1 MVKSKAWRVVV
12 LSLGGGII
20 GNFTNLANINATE
33 LQVIC
38 TPNQDCTISQPY
50 TSIESSQNQT
60 FHTIKLDS
68 NQAQTI
74 DITTFTN
81 TATISV
87 TKITTNNSTTSIN
100 TITNFINSGT
110 INGTSTT
117 SDVLEGYIKSITN
130 SGNIN
135 GGISIIFPTNAAD
148 KTTTILNGVPSG
160 NNLGTGVIYGI
171 SAESPQGRVILDN
184 RDKIYLYGTNKQN
197 AGTKLAHLH
206 GGSGTE
212 FRIRNYNITINESQ
226 MAFNAFS
233 GYTYTNQQS
242 LEHTSHLVIT
252 GTGISFGNITFE
264 SGGKITIGFGN
275 DFELGKEYS
284 ISKIVTDI
292 SGTGLFPT
300 SYFDRL
306 ISKDK
311 DYYTITQSGDSF
323 VINFAGDNAPS
334 GGIIINTPI
343 TELYKS
349 NIKTMNNFFLHS
361 NAIIYPHKYPKPP
374 KKQPYNPHRNRYS
387 MNALESNETFSYDE
401 SRNSDSLLLAQGA
414 AYRNTQ
420 RGIYLQHP
428 RVNPPNN
435 LGYSAN
441 RTRNRTNLNR
451 PTTQSYDSYYFAIAP
466 FITHNLYKQA
476 GNYNLSGLDGG
487 FITAFSGKLNYA
499 NALGVHFGFSYGS
512 LGDKNDKAFSIK
524 SVNLMLGLNY
534 KLDLIYDMFI
544 KARGDFFYFANEVS
558 SEQVAKIKPNDL
570 GFGISVAFGK
580 NFDLGDAGILG
591 AEIGIDY
598 KGLSTNSVSVKSAL
612 DNSAMQNY
620 DKSLYNLIY
629 ADLGVNYRKY
639 WGYFGLN
646 LGAGIRGNLAHKLA
660 TSKVVVSNNT
670 INILLDNDK
679 FLGYVNAGV
688 SYVLNKTNYAMEF
701 GLNYYGNFG
710 DRSMSNGGSLEFR
723 VNW

>member
-1 MVKSKAWRVVV
+1 MKSTKKSLGNMVKSKAWRVFV
-12 LSLGGGII
+12 LSLGGGVI
-20 GNFTNLANINATE
+20 GNFTNANLNAIE
-33 LQVIC
+33 LSTITGC
-38 TPNQDCTISQPY
+38 TDASQNCTINTTYDNQN
-50 TSIESSQNQT
+50 IEN
-60 FHTIKLDS
+60 
-68 NQAQTI
+68 NQAITLNGNITI
-74 DITTFTN
+74 QASLSGFTN
-81 TATISV
+81 NGSLSVNQIISN
-87 TKITTNNSTTSIN
+87 TNPLSLTNNGTITGTTTSTNRIQGY
-100 TITNFINSGT
+100 ITSLTNSGT
-110 INGTSTT
+110 IS
-117 SDVLEGYIKSITN
+117 
-130 SGNIN
+130 
-135 GGISIIFPTNAAD
+135 GGISIIFPTTSTA
-148 KTTTILNGVPSG
+148 TITNT
-160 NNLGTGVIYGI
+160 GTMNGI
-171 SAESPQGRVILDN
+171 SAETNGRIILDN
-184 RDKIYLYGTNKQN
+184 RSSIFLYNTNVN
-197 AGTKLAHLH
+197 NGDKLAHLK
-206 GGSGTE
+206 GINGTQ
-212 FRIRNYNITINESQ
+212 FMIRNYFISINENQ
-226 MAFNAFS
+226 TTFNGFT
-233 GYTYTNQQS
+233 GYTYTDSAS
-242 LEHTSHLVIT
+242 LNHNSHLVIT
-252 GTGISFGNITFE
+252 GNGVSFGNVAFE
-264 SGGKITIGFGN
+264 SGGKITIGFGR
-275 DFELGKEYS
+275 DFELGKPYS
-284 ISKIVTDI
+284 ISKIITDI
-292 SGTGLFPT
+292 NGNGLLPT
-300 SYFDRL
+300 SYFGNL

-334 GGIIINTPI
+334 GGIVINTPI

-499 NALGVHFGFSYGS
+499 NALGMHFGFSYGS

-570 GFGISVAFGK
+570 GFGVSVAFGK
-580 NFDLGDAGILG
+580 DFDLGDAGILG

-612 DNSAMQNY
+612 DNSAMQSY

-639 WGYFGLN
+639 FGYFGLN

>member
-1 MVKSKAWRVVV
+1 MVKSKVWRVFV
-12 LSLGGGII
+12 LSLGGGVI
-20 GNFTNLANINATE
+20 GNFTNANLSATE
-33 LQVIC
+33 LQVVC
-38 TPNQDCTISQPY
+38 ANQNQDCTISQPY
-50 TSIESSQNQT
+50 TSIENTQST
-60 FHTIKLDS
+60 TYTTIKL
-68 NQAQTI
+68 NNTQAT

-81 TATISV
+81 SATLSVNQIS
-87 TKITTNNSTTSIN
+87 TNNSATS
-100 TITNFINSGT
+100 TNRIATFINSGT
-110 INGTSTT
+110 INGTSTA
-117 SDVLEGYIKSITN
+117 SDVIQGYISAIEN
-130 SGNIN
+130 SGTIS
-135 GGISIIFPTNAAD
+135 GSISILFPANATN
-148 KTTTILNGVPSG
+148 KTSTILNSG
-160 NNLGTGVIYGI
+160 TIYGI
-171 SAESPQGRVILDN
+171 SAESNGRIILDN
-184 RDKIYLYGTNKQN
+184 RSSIFLYGTNKRT
-197 AGTKLAHLH
+197 AGTQLAHLH
-206 GGSGTE
+206 GINGTQ
-212 FRIRNYNITINESQ
+212 FMIRNYFISVNESQ
-226 MAFNAFS
+226 TTFNTFS
-233 GYTYTNQQS
+233 GYTYTNQAS
-242 LEHTSHLVIT
+242 LEHNSHLVIT
-252 GTGISFGNITFE
+252 GTGVTLNNVAFE
-264 SGGKITIGFGN
+264 SGGKITIGFGR
-275 DFELGKEYS
+275 DFELGKPYS

-292 SGTGLFPT
+292 NGNGLLPT
-300 SYFDRL
+300 SYFGNL

-512 LGDKNDKAFSIK
+512 LGDRHDKAFSIK

-558 SEQVAKIKPNDL
+558 SEQVAKVKPNDL

-580 NFDLGDAGILG
+580 DFDLGDAGILG
-591 AEIGIDY
+591 AELGIDY

-629 ADLGVNYRKY
+629 ADLGVSYRKY
-639 WGYFGLN
+639 FGYFGLN

-679 FLGYVNAGV
+679 FLGYANAGI

>member
-1 MVKSKAWRVVV
+1 MLRFKAWWVFV

-20 GNFTNLANINATE
+20 GNLTNANLNATE

-38 TPNQDCTISQPY
+38 NNQNPDCTISQSY
-50 TSIESSQNQT
+50 NSIESNRENAT
-60 FHTIKLDS
+60 FGKIQLDNTNPTNTIII
-68 NQAQTI
+68 N
-74 DITTFTN
+74 TFTN

-87 TKITTNNSTTSIN
+87 NQITTNNTATTTNRIMDFINNGTINKTGAAGDIIEGYLNRVENNGTIGGSISIVFPTTDTA
-100 TITNFINSGT
+100 TIINSG
-110 INGTSTT
+110 I
-117 SDVLEGYIKSITN
+117 
-130 SGNIN
+130 
-135 GGISIIFPTNAAD
+135 
-148 KTTTILNGVPSG
+148 
-160 NNLGTGVIYGI
+160 IYGI
-171 SAESPQGRVILDN
+171 SAESNGRIIFDN
-184 RDKIYLYGTNKQN
+184 RKSIFLYSTNVN
-197 AGTKLAHLH
+197 AGNKVAHLR
-206 GGSGTE
+206 GGNGTQ
-212 FRIRNYNITINESQ
+212 FRIRNYSLKINENQ
-226 MAFNAFS
+226 TTFNTFS
-233 GYTYTNQQS
+233 GYTYTNQAS

-252 GTGISFGNITFE
+252 GNGVNFNNIDFE
-264 SGGKITIGFGN
+264 SSGKITIDFGEF
-275 DFELGKEYS
+275 FELGKEY
-284 ISKIVTDI
+284 KIGKIITNID
-292 SGTGLFPT
+292 GTELLPT

-349 NIKTMNNFFLHS
+349 NIKTMNNFFLQS

-387 MNALESNETFSYDE
+387 MNAIQSNETFSYDK
-401 SRNSDSLLLAQGA
+401 SRDNDSLLLAQGA
-414 AYRNTQ
+414 TYRNTQ

-435 LGYSAN
+435 TGYSAN
-441 RTRNRTNLNR
+441 QTRNRTNLNR
-451 PTTQSYDSYYFAIAP
+451 TTAQSYDSYYFAIAP
-466 FITHNLYKQA
+466 FILHNLYKQA
-476 GNYNLSGLDGG
+476 GNYRPSGLEGG
-487 FITAFSGKLNYA
+487 FITAFSGKLDYA

-524 SVNLMLGLNY
+524 SANLMLGLNY
-534 KLDLIYDMFI
+534 KLDLVYDMFI

-570 GFGISVAFGK
+570 GFGVSVAFGK
-580 NFDLGDAGILG
+580 DFDLGDAGILG
-591 AEIGIDY
+591 AELGIDY

-612 DNSAMQNY
+612 DNSTMQDY

-629 ADLGVNYRKY
+629 ADLGVSYRKY
-639 WGYFGLN
+639 FGFFGLN
-646 LGAGIRGNLAHKLA
+646 LGAGIRANLAHKLA

-679 FLGYVNAGV
+679 FLGYASAGI

-723 VNW
+723 VGW

>member
-1 MVKSKAWRVVV
+1 MVKIKSLQIFV
-12 LSLGGGII
+12 LLLGGGII
-20 GNFTNLANINATE
+20 GNLANMVNLNAVE
-33 LQVIC
+33 LQNIC
-38 TPNQDCTISQPY
+38 NANQDCTISQSY
-50 TSIESSQNQT
+50 ASIESSQNQT
-60 FHTIKLDS
+60 FHTIKLDN

-74 DITTFTN
+74 DITAFTN

-100 TITNFINSGT
+100 SITNFINSGT

-117 SDVLEGYIKSITN
+117 SDLLEGYIKNITN

-160 NNLGTGVIYGI
+160 NNLGTGVIYGV
-171 SAESPQGRVILDN
+171 SAESPQGRIIIDN

-212 FRIRNYNITINESQ
+212 FRIRNYNITINENQ
-226 MAFNAFS
+226 TTFNQFS
-233 GYTYTNQQS
+233 GYIYTNQQS

-252 GTGISFGNITFE
+252 GTGVGFGNITFE

-292 SGTGLFPT
+292 NGTGLFPI

-311 DYYTITQSGDSF
+311 DYYTITQSGDNF
-323 VINFAGDNAPS
+323 ILNFAGDNAQS

-349 NIKTMNNFFLHS
+349 NIKTMNNFFLQS
-361 NAIIYPHKYPKPP
+361 NVLIYPHKYPKPP

-387 MNALESNETFSYDE
+387 MNALQANETFFYNNE
-401 SRNSDSLLLAQGA
+401 SDTLLLAQGA
-414 AYRNTQ
+414 TYRNSQ

-435 LGYSAN
+435 TGYSAN
-441 RTRNRTNLNR
+441 QTRNRTSVNR
-451 PTTQSYDSYYFAIAP
+451 STTTQSYDSYYFVIAP
-466 FITHNLYKQA
+466 FVTHNLYRQA
-476 GNYNLSGLDGG
+476 GNYRLSGLDYG
-487 FITAFSGKLNYA
+487 FISAFSGKLDYA
-499 NALGVHFGFSYGS
+499 NALGVHLGFSYGN
-512 LGDKNDKAFSIK
+512 LGDKNDKIFGIK
-524 SVNLMLGLNY
+524 SINLMLGLNY
-534 KLDLIYDMFI
+534 KLDLVYDMFI
-544 KARGDFFYFANEVS
+544 KARGDFFYFLNEVN

-570 GFGISVAFGK
+570 GFGISAAFGK
-580 NFDLGDAGILG
+580 DFDLGDAGILS
-591 AEIGIDY
+591 AELGVDY

-612 DNSAMQNY
+612 DNSVMQDYN
-620 DKSLYNLIY
+620 KSLYNLIY
-629 ADLGVNYRKY
+629 TDLGINYRKY
-639 WGYFGLN
+639 FGYFGLN
-646 LGAGIRGNLAHKLA
+646 IGAGIRGNLAYRLA
-660 TSKVVVSNNT
+660 TGKVVVSNNE

-679 FLGYVNAGV
+679 FLGYTNLGL
-688 SYVLNKTNYAMEF
+688 SYVLNNTNYAVEF
-701 GLNYYGNFG
+701 GLSYYGNFG
-710 DRSMSNGGSLEFR
+710 DRSMSNSGSLEFR